1 MRKNVKETHKI
12 LLQNEEHLHHH
23 GRWLRLIVAL
33 TAGKSPALEYS
44 NENAGTRGKEY
55 AALMHEH
62 FMKRVGG
69 VGNVD
74 PSHRAHRMT
83 AGPLR

>member
-44 NENAGTRGKEY
+44 NENAGTRGKKY
-55 AALMHEH
+55 AALNARTFHEESGRSR
-62 FMKRVGG
+62 KC
-69 VGNVD
+69 
-74 PSHRAHRMT
+74 
-83 AGPLR
+83 